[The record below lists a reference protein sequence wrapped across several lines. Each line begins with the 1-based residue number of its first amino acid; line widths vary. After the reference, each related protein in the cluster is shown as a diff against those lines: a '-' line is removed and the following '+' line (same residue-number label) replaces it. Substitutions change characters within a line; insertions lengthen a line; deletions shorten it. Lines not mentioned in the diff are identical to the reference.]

1 MMRDLAMLLLLAVT
15 AVYGWL
21 HPPVNLAAGRGVLKH
36 VPAVLGDWNGTD
48 LSFEDAV
55 VEELR
60 ADDILTRRYVRG
72 DDVVWLCI
80 VYHQNRRYGAHD
92 PHLCYESQ
100 GYHIER
106 EHDARIDDGT
116 ANGVPARW
124 FVAQRARSPRLVA
137 YWWDTAGLRTT
148 DVSAFRRRMAVE
160 GALDNRSWGA
170 FVRIETPI
178 RDGDEV
184 SASHRIADFGARVG
198 AVLPGVFA
206 SDASGR
212 APRAARVTPLSS
224 TRDVAFLR

>member
-1 MMRDLAMLLLLAVT
+1 MTRYLVLLILLLAT
-15 AVYGWL
+15 AVYGSF
-21 HPPVNLAAGRGVLKH
+21 HPPVNLAAGRGVLKR
-36 VPAVLGDWNGTD
+36 VPSVLGDWNGTE

-55 VEELR
+55 VEELKP
-60 ADDILTRRYVRG
+60 DDLLVRRYARG

-100 GYHIER
+100 GYRIER

-148 DVSAFRRRMAVE
+148 DADAFRQRMAVE

-178 RDGDEV
+178 RDGDEL
-184 SASHRIADFGARVG
+184 SASQRIADFGARVSAALP
-198 AVLPGVFA
+198 AVFRA
-206 SDASGR
+206 DSSGS
-212 APRAARVTPLSS
+212 APRAARAVGSATA
-224 TRDVAFLR
+224 RVALALR